1 MANLE
6 DVIKESHR
14 ARLFP
19 VLAETSKEGR
29 ATSILLTCVAN
40 VSEFG
45 RVMLGSLGQRVG
57 SRAQIAAYTEVSFPM
72 GRGEKAARPDG
83 LIVLRIGSRTW
94 TALVEAKVGAADLDQ
109 GQVETYCEVARRYGV
124 DAVLTLSNQFASLP
138 THHPLP
144 LSAAARRRVEI
155 YHWSWMNVLTQA
167 TLLIDGEGVAD
178 TDQAFILAE
187 FVRFLTH
194 PSTGVKG
201 FDRMP
206 PAWPDLVAKAQAGA
220 PISAGDEAVREVV
233 GAWHQEVRDL
243 SLILSRQLT
252 AEVHPAVPRAQR
264 GDAEARIKA
273 DAERLK
279 AESCLC
285 ASLLVPDAA
294 APIEI
299 RADLRGRSVVVSMK
313 VRAPEDRKS
322 NKARLGWLL
331 RQIEA
336 SEPDGIH
343 LRLHFMGRAPSRQST
358 LAEARV
364 DPEAVAGGRDAPEL
378 VSMEILLVRDLAARF
393 AQRNKFISELEAAVP
408 NFYERVGQHLKSW
421 QARAPKLREERAEP
435 ESVSVEALA
444 EAGEA
449 GEEEGRGPTDGWLVP
464 VQE

>member
-1 MANLE
+1 MADL
-6 DVIKESHR
+6 DSVIKESHR

-29 ATSILLTCVAN
+29 ATSILLACLAS

-83 LIVLRIGSRTW
+83 LLVLRIGSRTW
-94 TALVEAKVGAADLDQ
+94 TALVEAKVGAADLDAT
-109 GQVETYCEVARRYGV
+109 QVETYCEVARRYGL
-124 DAVLTLSNQFASLP
+124 DAVVTLSNQFAALP
-138 THHPLP
+138 AHHPVA
-144 LSAAARRRVEI
+144 LSTAARRKVAV

-178 TDQAFILAE
+178 TDQAFVLSE
-187 FVRFLTH
+187 LVRFLAH

-220 PISAGDEAVREVV
+220 PISAGDESVREVV

-252 AEVHPAVPRAQR
+252 TEVHPAIPRAHR
-264 GDAEARIKA
+264 GDPEARVKA
-273 DAERLK
+273 DAERLT
-279 AESCLC
+279 AEHCLG

-299 RADLRGRSVVVSMK
+299 RADLRGRSLLVSMK

-336 SEPDGIH
+336 SEADGLH
-343 LRLHFMGRAPSRQST
+343 VRLHYIGRAPSRQAS

-364 DPEAVAGGRDAPEL
+364 DAEEIAGGRDAPEL

-393 AQRNKFISELEAAVP
+393 AQRNKFVSELEAAVP
-408 NFYERVGQHLKSW
+408 SFYERVGQHLKGW
-421 QARAPKLREERAEP
+421 QPRAPKLREERAEP
-435 ESVSVEALA
+435 ESVSVASLA
-444 EAGEA
+444 EASEG
-449 GEEEGRGPTDGWLVP
+449 GEEEGGPSDGWLVP